1 VPVAWSNSSKL
12 NRMTSIPSTQP
23 LIEIKNLH
31 KVYQTPAGDFTAV
44 NGISLDVQR
53 GEFVAVIGKSGSGK
67 STFINMITG
76 IDRPTSGEI
85 VIDGAP
91 VHSFNEG
98 QMAAWRG
105 RNLGIVF
112 QFFQLFPT
120 LTILENVILPMEL
133 NNLYSKRE
141 RKERAM
147 HLLEKVEMTAQAH
160 KLPSSISGGQQQR
173 VAIARA
179 LANDP
184 PLLVADE
191 PTGNLDS
198 KTAEKIFSLF
208 EDLVAAGTTILMVT
222 HDSDLARRVNRT
234 ILISDGEVVNEY
246 LVRALSTLTQD
257 QLVEVSRTIKPQ
269 IFQPDSAIIRQGER
283 GDKFYILLDGKAD
296 VYINMP
302 GGSELKVNQ
311 LEPGQYFGEMALLSG
326 GVRAATV
333 KASQDSP
340 VSVVA
345 LDEKAFNALI
355 DDSRSLREELMGL
368 VERRNTYHQLQTL
381 SSLDEHVLS
390 SILKDSKPIIYNEG
404 QDIIKQGEVGDS
416 FYLLLDGQ
424 VDILIKGE
432 HGGEVPVNQLSR
444 GSYFGEMALMGN
456 KRRNATVRVSK
467 GHSAKLI
474 ELSVGVFDRLEDSS
488 EIFKTHIYGAAGAR
502 KRQLE
507 DTRRQGSKNERAP
520 HEDPA

>member
-1 VPVAWSNSSKL
+1 
-12 NRMTSIPSTQP
+12 MTSTHFTTP
-23 LIEIKNLH
+23 LIEIKNLR
-31 KVYQTPAGDFTAV
+31 KVYQTPAGEFTAV
-44 NGISLDVQR
+44 NGINVEVQR
-53 GEFVAVIGKSGSGK
+53 GEFVAIIGKSGSGK

-85 VIDGAP
+85 VIGGAP
-91 VHSFNEG
+91 VHTFNEG

-120 LTILENVILPMEL
+120 LTILENIILPMEL
-133 NNLYSKRE
+133 NKLYSKSE

-160 KLPSSISGGQQQR
+160 KLPSAISGGQQQR

-198 KTAEKIFSLF
+198 KTAEKIFTLF
-208 EDLVAAGTTILMVT
+208 ESLVSAGTTILMVT
-222 HDSDLARRVNRT
+222 HDSDLARCVNRT

-257 QLVEVSRTIKPQ
+257 QLVEISRTIQPQ
-269 IFQPDSAIIRQGER
+269 IFPPNSAIIRQGEK
-283 GDKFYILLDGKAD
+283 GDKFYILLNGKAD
-296 VYINMP
+296 VYIHKP
-302 GGSELKVNQ
+302 GGSEIQVSQLK
-311 LEPGQYFGEMALLSG
+311 PGQYFGEMALLGG
-326 GVRAATV
+326 GVRSATV
-333 KASQDSP
+333 KASQDGP
-340 VSVVA
+340 ASVVA
-345 LDEKAFNALI
+345 LDEKAFNSLI

-381 SSLDEHVLS
+381 SSLDEHILN
-390 SILKDSKPIIYNEG
+390 SILKDKEPVIYKEG
-404 QDIIKQGEVGDS
+404 HEIIKQGDVGDT

-424 VDILIKGE
+424 VDVLVKDE
-432 HGGEVPVNQLSR
+432 RGGEVLVNQISR
-444 GSYFGEMALMGN
+444 GSFFGEMALMGN

-467 GHSAKLI
+467 GHTAKLI
-474 ELSVGVFDRLEDSS
+474 ELNVREFDQLEDSS
-488 EIFKTHIYGAAGAR
+488 EDFKAHVYNAAGAR

-507 DTRRQGSKNERAP
+507 NTRGQSVEK
-520 HEDPA
+520 